1 MKMRI
6 LSAILI
12 ITSTILAACGSASA
26 PAAEKPLRVAYT
38 DWPGNYVTLIAL
50 QIGFFEEHGIAVE
63 PVYYPTFSD
72 SYIDLAIGKVDATST
87 VLIDLLPAIKNNDLR
102 AVMITDA
109 TEGVDSIVAT
119 PDIPSIYG
127 LRGKRIGVELGTF
140 GELLVIE
147 MLTRANLD
155 KSDVTLVNISPDQI
169 PSAIPSL
176 IDAGHTRDP
185 HTTKAIDSGNHIIF
199 STKDTPGLFPD
210 VMTFR
215 ADVVQNR
222 PEDVRAFVAA
232 WFEAADYWLTN
243 PQAGNT
249 IVARYT
255 GQMASEISTKG
266 IHIYTLQDNLQA
278 FAENPGSNLSSIY
291 YVARFNL
298 DFSIRAGYI
307 TTPPDLNIVL
317 DPSFLK

>member
-1 MKMRI
+1 
-6 LSAILI
+6 
-12 ITSTILAACGSASA
+12 
-26 PAAEKPLRVAYT
+26 
-38 DWPGNYVTLIAL
+38 
-50 QIGFFEEHGIAVE
+50 VE

-72 SYIDLAIGKVDATST
+72 SYTDLAIGKVDATST
-87 VLIDLLPAIKNNDLR
+87 VLIDLLPAIKNNDLH

-109 TEGVDSIVAT
+109 TEGIDSIVAT
-119 PDIPSIYG
+119 PDIASIYG

-140 GELLVIE
+140 AELLVIE
-147 MLTRANLD
+147 MLAKAGLD
-155 KSDVTLVNISPDQI
+155 TNDVNLVNIPPDQV

-176 IDAGHTRDP
+176 IDAGHTWDP
-185 HTTKAIDSGNHIIF
+185 HTAQAIASGNHIIF

-215 ADVVQNR
+215 VDVIQHR
-222 PEDVRAFVAA
+222 PDDVRAFVAA

-249 IVARYT
+249 IVAQYT
-255 GQMASEISTKG
+255 GQLASEISTEG
-266 IHIYTLQDNLQA
+266 LHIYTLQDNLRA

-291 YVARFNL
+291 YVARLSL
-298 DFSIRAGYI
+298 DFSIKAGYI
-307 TTPPDLNIVL
+307 TIPPDLNILL